1 MAHGNLNI
9 ATFAQT
15 VSKTQFSRRC
25 NKRIK
30 GHFVLS
36 NFQIPSIREKVK
48 QKSRKSNT
56 IEGKLAGLTIKIKMQ
71 NVMYFQF
78 GQNMTIR
85 IK

>member
-1 MAHGNLNI
+1 MAHGNLNS

-30 GHFVLS
+30 GDFVVS

-48 QKSRKSNT
+48 LNQEKATLLKANWQK
-56 IEGKLAGLTIKIKMQ
+56 
-71 NVMYFQF
+71 
-78 GQNMTIR
+78 
-85 IK
+85 